1 MAYDQSKRI
10 LAIQTTLGAD
20 KVMLTELEGHDELS
34 RPFLFRIRM
43 ATEEPASSVQTLL
56 GTEVTIEFGH
66 QVDSDFSTVGSERRK
81 FRGFIR
87 RLSRGFFTVGGMT
100 EWRAEV
106 VPKIWFL
113 SRAADVKIFQAKSTK
128 DILTDVF
135 GRFGLTYQITASSHG
150 SQVLDLCVQYRE
162 NTLDFVSRLMEKE
175 GLFYFH
181 DHAEGST
188 TLKVADMN
196 AQCTAW
202 SLDPVPLSANAATGS
217 IWRLDEEYAAQTG
230 QWVTG
235 DFDFTMVSNSTST
248 QPNKIN
254 KPGISSEHEVYDFP
268 GAYGEKWQQPDEA
281 GLFATG
287 NDLTEVAI
295 EREEVQFHT
304 RSGASDIVLLDPGRR
319 LKMSGEGLTDT
330 EVLIT
335 SVRHRARDYSH
346 WTAEMWGSRT
356 PESPHYENEFTCIL
370 QSVPF
375 RPQAITRRPFVHG
388 PQTALV
394 VGSGD
399 IDPDKY
405 GRVKVQFHWD
415 RDNGQAAIWVRVSQ
429 GWAGNGFGQIHI
441 PRVGEEVIVDF
452 LEGDPDRP
460 VITGRLYNGTNM
472 PPYTLPANKTQYG
485 IKTNSV
491 GASGSNEL
499 RFEDKGGS
507 EQIYVHAQK
516 DLDSEVENN
525 ETRHVKVD
533 RTTNIDANETSTIGG
548 NKKTE
553 VKGNFE
559 EKVLGTEQRT
569 VVGNVTE
576 TFNANETRTITGN
589 ITESVTGNETRT
601 ITGNITETVTGNY
614 TQTVAGAMTITC
626 AAAVTVTA
634 TGGWTLIAPGGTK
647 TVDNQFFKIGAQ
659 DILQYAMKFSMAV
672 NKMDLIANSAIT
684 VGNIKV
690 DKWSS
695 KVDVYDMGFKKAG
708 IDLTKDE
715 LTLITTQS
723 KIVQAAVHILT

>member
-1 MAYDQSKRI
+1 MAYDQSHRI
-10 LAIQTTLGAD
+10 LAIQTQLGSD
-20 KVMLTELEGHDELS
+20 KVMLTELDGHDEIS
-34 RPFLFRIRM
+34 RPFLFKICM
-43 ATEEPASSVQTLL
+43 ATEEPDADVKTLL
-56 GTEVTIEFGH
+56 GTEVTIEFGAN
-66 QVDSDFSTVGSERRK
+66 DPAIGSSGRRK

-87 RLSRGFFTVGGMT
+87 RLSRGFHTVGGMA

-113 SRAADVKIFQAKSTK
+113 SRAADVKIFQGKSTK
-128 DILTDVF
+128 DILQEVF
-135 GRFGLTYQITASSHG
+135 GRYGLTHEITAGDHG

-181 DHAEGST
+181 EQSDSTT
-188 TLKVADMN
+188 TLKVADGN
-196 AQCTAW
+196 EQCPGPEVD
-202 SLDPVPLSANAATGS
+202 SVPLYTNAAHDGV
-217 IWRLDEEYAAQTG
+217 WRLHEVHAAQTG

-235 DFDFTMVSNSTST
+235 DFDFTLVSNSTST

-254 KPGISSEHEVYDFP
+254 EPGIATDYEVYDFP
-268 GAYGEKWQQPDEA
+268 GAYGEKWQQPDDA

-287 NDLTEVAI
+287 SDLTDVAM
-295 EREEVQFHT
+295 EREEAQFRT
-304 RSGASDIVLLDPGRR
+304 FSGASDLGWLDAGRKLDIEGGPGT
-319 LKMSGEGLTDT
+319 L
-330 EVLIT
+330 LIT
-335 SVRHRARDYSH
+335 SVRHRAQDYSH

-356 PESPHYENEFTCIL
+356 PVSPHYENEFDCIPS
-370 QSVPF
+370 SVAF
-375 RPQAITRRPFVHG
+375 RPQATTPRPFVRG

-405 GRVKVQFHWD
+405 GRVQVKFHWD
-415 RDNGQAAIWVRVSQ
+415 RDNGQAVIWVRVSQ

-472 PPYTLPANKTQYG
+472 PPYSLPANKTQYG

-516 DLDSEVENN
+516 DLDTEVENN

-533 RTTNIDANETSTIGG
+533 RTTDIDANETSTIGG

-559 EKVLGTEQRT
+559 ERVLGTEQRT

-614 TQTVAGAMTITC
+614 TQTVTGAMTITC

-695 KVDVYDMGFKKAG
+695 KVDVYNMGFKKAG
-708 IDLTKDE
+708 IDLNKDE